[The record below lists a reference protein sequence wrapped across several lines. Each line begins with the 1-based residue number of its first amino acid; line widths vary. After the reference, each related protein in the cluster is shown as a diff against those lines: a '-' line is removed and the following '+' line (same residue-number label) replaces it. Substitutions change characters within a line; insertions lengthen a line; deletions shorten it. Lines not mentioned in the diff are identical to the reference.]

1 MKRAAIL
8 LAVLVVLAGASTVVL
23 GASITGTSTGTVLFE
38 SPNGPDVLTEDVDIN
53 DSVPI
58 RSDLVNLGY
67 VEITGDSSTE
77 TKITTSG
84 SSIDASQIDTGS
96 SGLTLNRSG
105 TRTAV
110 QIDSIST
117 GGSVTL
123 LEDIDLTTDS
133 AELAVTGT
141 ATLTLTGFNAREA
154 VEFSD
159 PIDDTRLAS
168 ANGTFQIT
176 LQDASITL
184 QEASKFATVQPDPF
198 DGSVVRDA
206 TAVNETVADVPHS
219 VEVTTNLVS
228 GRIKIFNQ
236 TGGAEQEV
244 LNQSFS
250 SDEFVRNVTWPV
262 ANGNETQQWRV
273 QVTDSLGDTQLNK
286 TYEYDVPWL
295 NVYNYSDG
303 SRLTGDNYL
312 VEFDGLQT
320 ENIETIPTADGQAV
334 LTELNPDVEAFSVRG
349 SELQNFSD
357 SQTLAALL
365 PESNANV
372 ELYFVPETTDTTQVT
387 FSLSDRT
394 GEFDTDTTGARISTQ
409 RGSSY
414 DRISGDVFGGADRFT
429 IDVATG
435 DRFRIELI
443 DFSSGERRSIGP
455 YVPSGQTDLVEIN
468 VGEIS
473 LTPSGTD
480 DKPAALDAAVESDQ
494 VRFSVSYADE
504 LTPQGTTVQIYER
517 GNRSNVLLNR
527 TYSADADLTGSVGVP
542 ANSSVAAW
550 TVNVTVNGVVDGQ
563 QESVNLEKQVGQL
576 GSVDLPVGGQLL
588 QVLSLGGVLLMAGLF
603 GGRLSHMGAL
613 VVVAFAALLTLIG
626 WLAVPPA
633 FLLAAGT
640 IAILFRLGSS
650 DPAPGGPQ
658 P

>member
-1 MKRAAIL
+1 MRRPAIL
-8 LAVLVVLAGASTVVL
+8 LTVLVVIAGVSTIALA
-23 GASITGTSTGTVLFE
+23 ASITGTSTGTVLFE

-58 RSDLVNLGY
+58 RSDLVDLGY
-67 VEITGDSSTE
+67 VEITGDSSSE

-84 SSIDASQIDTGS
+84 SSIDASQIVTGS

-110 QIDSIST
+110 RVDSISS

-123 LEDIDLTTDS
+123 LEDIDLASES
-133 AELAVTGT
+133 AEIAVTGT

-154 VEFSD
+154 VDFSGA
-159 PIDDTRLAS
+159 IDETRLAS
-168 ANGTFQIT
+168 VGGNFTVTVTDGSLTLEDAN
-176 LQDASITL
+176 
-184 QEASKFATVQPDPF
+184 KFVTAVPDPA

-206 TAVNETVADVPHS
+206 TAINNTAADVTHS
-219 VEVTTNLVS
+219 VDIDTNLVS
-228 GRIKIFNQ
+228 GRVKIFNQ
-236 TGGAEQEV
+236 SGGAEQEV
-244 LNQSFS
+244 LNQTFT
-250 SDEFVRNVTWPV
+250 SDQFTKSVTWPV
-262 ANGNETQQWRV
+262 VNGNETQQWRV
-273 QVTDSLGDTQLNK
+273 QVIDSLGDTQLNE

-320 ENIETIPTADGQAV
+320 QNIETIPTADGQAV
-334 LTELNPDVEAFSVRG
+334 LTELDPEVEAFSVRG

-365 PESNANV
+365 PENNANV
-372 ELYFVPETTDTTQVT
+372 ELYFVPESTDTTEVT

-455 YVPSGQTDLVEIN
+455 YVPTGQTDLVEIN

-473 LTPSGTD
+473 LTPGGTD
-480 DKPAALDAAVESDQ
+480 EKPAALDAAVKNGQ
-494 VRFSVSYADE
+494 VRFSVSYAEE

-527 TYSADADLTGSVGVP
+527 TYSADNDLTGSVGVP
-542 ANSSVAAW
+542 ENSSVAAW
-550 TVNVTVNGVVDGQ
+550 TVNVTVNGVVDGKQ
-563 QESVNLEKQVGQL
+563 VSVGLEQQVGQL